1 MEDDRKARVERLVAE
16 IEAVEAVE
24 ELPPLPAS
32 AEPAGG
38 LYEDDADDPEN
49 GPLEVHD
56 HTRPPVTASDAGAPV
71 SVTGPFTYLDSESGE
86 PPPVRGDTR

>member
-1 MEDDRKARVERLVAE
+1 MADDRKARVERLVAE

-32 AEPAGG
+32 AVPTGDP
-38 LYEDDADDPEN
+38 YDADEAESPM
-49 GPLEVHD
+49 P
-56 HTRPPVTASDAGAPV
+56 ASG
-71 SVTGPFTYLDSESGE
+71 GPFRYLDSEASE